1 MNAANSKRS
10 TRAQADPGTI
20 DLVSH
25 SSLHT
30 ERLGERLAAHAEP
43 GTVVALWGELG
54 AGKTVL
60 ARGIAIG
67 LGIDEESVTSP
78 TFIILRE
85 HLGGRLPMYH
95 LDLYRLEASQ
105 LGSTGWEEAIDAGG
119 VTVIEWPDRAGD
131 LLPPDRV
138 DVRLEH
144 VAETK
149 RTVTIEP
156 TGPRSRRIVDALRDD
171 AFGDKTA

>member
-1 MNAANSKRS
+1 MARPLHDA
-10 TRAQADPGTI
+10 TI

-30 ERLGERLAAHAEP
+30 ERLGERLGGLAGP
-43 GTVVALWGELG
+43 NDVFALSGELG

-60 ARGIAIG
+60 ARGIAAG
-67 LGIDEESVTSP
+67 LGIEPTEITSP

-85 HLGGRLPMYH
+85 HGGGRLPFFH
-95 LDLYRLEASQ
+95 LDLYRLEGAD
-105 LGSTGWEEAIDAGG
+105 LTNTGWEEALDAGG

-131 LLPPDRV
+131 ALPDDRV

-144 VAETK
+144 IADTK
-149 RTVTIEP
+149 RRVVFAA
-156 TGPRSRRIVDALRDD
+156 TGPRSRHLVQELRTSVVG
-171 AFGDKTA
+171 A